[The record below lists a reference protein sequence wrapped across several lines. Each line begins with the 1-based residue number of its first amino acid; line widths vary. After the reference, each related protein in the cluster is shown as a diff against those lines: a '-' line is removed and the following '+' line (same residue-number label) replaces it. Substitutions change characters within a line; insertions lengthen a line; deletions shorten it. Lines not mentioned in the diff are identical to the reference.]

1 MKIPLRSLAV
11 LALLAACTLDGAASP
26 RAEAAAS
33 PREDA
38 AEFRRDAIAVRQL
51 DNGLKVLL
59 YEDHD
64 IPNIAYYTFFRVG
77 SRNERPGLTGV
88 SHFIEHMMFNGSSAF
103 GPGEFDRIMEFNGG
117 ANNAFTSDD
126 MTAYTDGFPGAA
138 LEKMMQME
146 ADRMR
151 GLLFDPA
158 VLESERGVIA
168 SERRLGV
175 ENDNDSLLE
184 ETVRA
189 TAIMAHPY
197 HWGVIGW
204 MSDILSWKRD
214 EINAYF
220 RTYYAPNNAVLIVA
234 GDFDT
239 GAIMELIKK
248 YYAGIPGA
256 APPPAVSTIEPP
268 QIGTRRVQL
277 RKAAQIPSFLAV
289 YHVPAVS
296 HPDFPALSLLETILL
311 RGESSRLYR
320 RLVNEAQLAI
330 SVSGGISQTIDP
342 FLFYIQAKPR
352 PGADLERLEK
362 ILEEELGKITSGGI
376 TPLEMEKAVNA
387 ARTQF
392 YFPLQTIAG
401 KANMLGQAEILLGG
415 YENLFTLVD
424 RFAAVTPAQVQEACR
439 KYLNPDNKTV
449 GTLVPDG
456 GAQ

>member
-1 MKIPLRSLAV
+1 MKRSFFWLPA
-11 LALLAACTLDGAASP
+11 LFLLAAGALG
-26 RAEAAAS
+26 
-33 PREDA
+33 A
-38 AEFRRDAIAVRQL
+38 AEFNRANITVRQL
-51 DNGLKVLL
+51 DNGLKILL

-88 SHFIEHMMFNGSSAF
+88 SHFIEHMMFNGSAAF

-117 ANNAFTSDD
+117 ANNAYTSDD
-126 MTAYTDGFPGAA
+126 MTAYTDWFPRSA

-151 GLLFDPA
+151 GLLFDPV

-175 ENDNDSLLE
+175 ENDNDSLLD

-234 GDFDT
+234 GDFET
-239 GAIMELIKK
+239 AALMELIKK
-248 YYAGIPGA
+248 YYAGIPSST
-256 APPPAVSTIEPP
+256 PPPAVATVEPP
-268 QIGTRRVQL
+268 QIGTRRVLL
-277 RKAAQIPSFLAV
+277 RKAAQIPSFQAV

-296 HPDFPALSLLETILL
+296 HADFPALSLLETILL

-320 RLVNEAQLAI
+320 RLVSEAQLAI

-352 PGADLERLEK
+352 PGADLESLEK
-362 ILEEELGKITSGGI
+362 AMEEELGKIASSGI
-376 TPLEMEKAVNA
+376 TALEMEKAINA

-392 YFPLQTIAG
+392 YAPLQTIAG
-401 KANMLGQAEILLGG
+401 KANMLGQAELILGG
-415 YENLFTLVD
+415 YEQLFTLVE

>member
-1 MKIPLRSLAV
+1 MKIPV
-11 LALLAACTLDGAASP
+11 LLLSVISLLAATRLGG
-26 RAEAAAS
+26 
-33 PREDA
+33 
-38 AEFRRDAIAVRQL
+38 AEFRSENISFRQL
-51 DNGLKVLL
+51 DNGLKILL

-88 SHFIEHMMFNGSSAF
+88 SHFIEHMMFNGSAAF

-117 ANNAFTSDD
+117 ANNAYTSED
-126 MTAYTDGFPGAA
+126 MTAYTDWFPRAA
-138 LEKMMQME
+138 LEKMMAME

-151 GLLFDPA
+151 GLSLDPA

-175 ENDNDSLLE
+175 ENDNDSLLD

-189 TAIMAHPY
+189 TAMMAHPY

-214 EINAYF
+214 EISAYF
-220 RTYYAPNNAVLIVA
+220 YTNYAPNNAVLIVA
-234 GDFDT
+234 GDFET

-248 YYAGIPGA
+248 YYAAIPSA
-256 APPPAVSTIEPP
+256 APPAAVSTIEPP

-320 RLVNEAQLAI
+320 RLVSEAQLAI
-330 SVSGGISQTIDP
+330 SVSGGMSQTIDP
-342 FLFYIQAKPR
+342 FLFYVQAKPR
-352 PGADLERLEK
+352 PAADLELLEK
-362 ILEEELGKITSGGI
+362 TVEEELAKVGSGGVS
-376 TPLEMEKAVNA
+376 PLEMEKAVNA

-392 YFPLQTIAG
+392 FSPLQTIAG
-401 KANMLGQAEILLGG
+401 KANMLGQAELLLGG
-415 YENLFTLVD
+415 YKNLFTLVE

-449 GTLVPDG
+449 GTLVPEG

>member
-1 MKIPLRSLAV
+1 MKRPLF
-11 LALLAACTLDGAASP
+11 LLAILFQLAAGIL
-26 RAEAAAS
+26 A
-33 PREDA
+33 A
-38 AEFRRDAIAVRQL
+38 AEFRSENIAVRRL
-51 DNGLKVLL
+51 DNGLKILL

-64 IPNIAYYTFFRVG
+64 IPNIAYYTFYRVG

-88 SHFIEHMMFNGSSAF
+88 SHFIEHMMFNGSAAF

-117 ANNAFTSDD
+117 ANNAYTSDD
-126 MTAYTDGFPGAA
+126 MTAYTDWFPKAA

-151 GLLFDPA
+151 GLLLDPT
-158 VLESERGVIA
+158 VLEAERGVIA

-175 ENDNDSLLE
+175 ENDNDSLLD

-189 TAIMAHPY
+189 TAMMAHPY

-214 EINAYF
+214 EIIAYF
-220 RTYYAPNNAVLIVA
+220 RAYYAPNNAVLVVA
-234 GDFDT
+234 GDFAT
-239 GAIMELIKK
+239 EAIMGLIKK
-248 YYAGIPGA
+248 YYGDIPAA
-256 APPPAVSTIEPP
+256 APPPEVTTVEPQ

-277 RKAAQIPSFLAV
+277 RKAAQIPSFQAV

-320 RLVNEAQLAI
+320 RLVSEAQLAI
-330 SVSGGISQTIDP
+330 SVSGGTTQTIDP

-352 PGADLERLEK
+352 PGADLELMEKAMEEEIEK
-362 ILEEELGKITSGGI
+362 IKQAGVSS
-376 TPLEMEKAVNA
+376 LEMEKAVNS
-387 ARTQF
+387 ARTGF
-392 YFPLQTIAG
+392 YSPLQTIAG
-401 KANMLGQAEILLGG
+401 KANMLGFAEVVFGG
-415 YENLFTLVD
+415 FEKLFTIVD
-424 RFAAVTPAQVQEACR
+424 RFAAVTPAQVQESCR
-439 KYLNPDNKTV
+439 KYLIKDNQTV

>member
-1 MKIPLRSLAV
+1 MKRTFHWLP
-11 LALLAACTLDGAASP
+11 ALVILAAGALG
-26 RAEAAAS
+26 
-33 PREDA
+33 A
-38 AEFRRDAIAVRQL
+38 AEFNRANITARQL
-51 DNGLKVLL
+51 DNGLKILL

-88 SHFIEHMMFNGSSAF
+88 SHFIEHTMFNGSAAF

-117 ANNAFTSDD
+117 ANNAYTSDD
-126 MTAYTDGFPGAA
+126 MTAYTDWFPKAA

-151 GLLFDPA
+151 GLLFDPE

-175 ENDNDSLLE
+175 ENDNDSLLD

-214 EINAYF
+214 EISAYF

-234 GDFDT
+234 GDFET
-239 GAIMELIKK
+239 AALMELIKK
-248 YYAGIPGA
+248 YYAGIPSSP
-256 APPPAVSTIEPP
+256 PPPAVATVEPP
-268 QIGTRRVQL
+268 QIGTRRVLL
-277 RKAAQIPSFLAV
+277 RKAAQIPSFQAV

-296 HPDFPALSLLETILL
+296 HADFPALSLLETILL

-320 RLVNEAQLAI
+320 RLVSESQLAI
-330 SVSGGISQTIDP
+330 SVSGGVSQTIDP

-352 PGADLERLEK
+352 PGADLEALEK
-362 ILEEELGKITSGGI
+362 AMEEELGRIAGSGI
-376 TPLEMEKAVNA
+376 TALEMEKAVNA

-392 YFPLQTIAG
+392 YAPLQTIAG
-401 KANMLGQAEILLGG
+401 KANMLGQAELILGG
-415 YENLFTLVD
+415 YEQLFTLVE

-449 GTLVPDG
+449 GTLVPAG

>member
-1 MKIPLRSLAV
+1 M
-11 LALLAACTLDGAASP
+11 
-26 RAEAAAS
+26 
-33 PREDA
+33 
-38 AEFRRDAIAVRQL
+38 RQL
-51 DNGLKVLL
+51 DNGLKILL

-88 SHFIEHMMFNGSSAF
+88 SHFIEHMMFNGSAAF

-117 ANNAFTSDD
+117 ANNAYTSDD
-126 MTAYTDGFPGAA
+126 MTAYTDWFPKAA

-175 ENDNDSLLE
+175 ENDNDSLLD

-234 GDFDT
+234 GDFET
-239 GAIMELIKK
+239 AAIMELIKK
-248 YYAGIPGA
+248 YYAGIPSA

-320 RLVNEAQLAI
+320 RLVSDAQLAI

-352 PGADLERLEK
+352 PGADLDALEK
-362 ILEEELGKITSGGI
+362 AIEEEIAKVQAAASPSRRWKKPSTPRAPGSTPPCRPSPARPTCWVLPRLVFGG
-376 TPLEMEKAVNA
+376 
-387 ARTQF
+387 F
-392 YFPLQTIAG
+392 
-401 KANMLGQAEILLGG
+401 
-415 YENLFTLVD
+415 ENLFTIVD

-456 GAQ
+456 GAQVKRSHRFRIGLLDPGFRAPGCELLYRSRSNSCWATA

>member
-1 MKIPLRSLAV
+1 MQKPFLLLAILSMLVTGV
-11 LALLAACTLDGAASP
+11 LAG
-26 RAEAAAS
+26 
-33 PREDA
+33 
-38 AEFRRDAIAVRQL
+38 AEFSRENITVRQL
-51 DNGLKVLL
+51 DNGLKILL

-64 IPNIAYYTFFRVG
+64 IPNISYYTFFRVG

-88 SHFIEHMMFNGSSAF
+88 SHFIEHMMFNGSAAY

-117 ANNAFTSDD
+117 ANNAYTSED
-126 MTAYTDGFPGAA
+126 MTAYTDWFPKDA

-151 GLLFDPA
+151 GLLFDPK
-158 VLESERGVIA
+158 VLESERGVVA
-168 SERRLGV
+168 SERRLG
-175 ENDNDSLLE
+175 ENDNDSMLE

-214 EINAYF
+214 EINSYF
-220 RTYYAPNNAVLIVA
+220 HTYYAPNNAVLIVT
-234 GDFDT
+234 GDFESEK
-239 GAIMELIKK
+239 IMELIRK
-248 YYAGIPGA
+248 YYADIPRGT
-256 APPPAVSTIEPP
+256 PPPAVTTSEPP
-268 QIGTRRVQL
+268 QIGPRRVQL

-296 HPDFPALSLLETILL
+296 DPDFPALSLLETILL

-320 RLVNEAQLAI
+320 RLVSEAQLAI
-330 SVSGGISQTIDP
+330 DVSGGISQTIDP

-352 PGADLERLEK
+352 PGTDLDLLEK
-362 ILEEELGKITSGGI
+362 SIEEEIARVQSGGV
-376 TPLEMEKAVNA
+376 TGVEMEKAVNS
-387 ARTQF
+387 ARTGF
-392 YFPLQTIAG
+392 YSPLQTIAG
-401 KANMLGQAEILLGG
+401 KANMLGFAELVFGG
-415 YENLFTLVD
+415 FENLFTIVD

-439 KYLNPDNKTV
+439 KYLNGNNKTV

-456 GAQ
+456 GVQ

>member
-1 MKIPLRSLAV
+1 
-11 LALLAACTLDGAASP
+11 
-26 RAEAAAS
+26 
-33 PREDA
+33 
-38 AEFRRDAIAVRQL
+38 
-51 DNGLKVLL
+51 
-59 YEDHD
+59 
-64 IPNIAYYTFFRVG
+64 
-77 SRNERPGLTGV
+77 
-88 SHFIEHMMFNGSSAF
+88 
-103 GPGEFDRIMEFNGG
+103 
-117 ANNAFTSDD
+117 
-126 MTAYTDGFPGAA
+126 
-138 LEKMMQME
+138 
-146 ADRMR
+146 MR

-175 ENDNDSLLE
+175 ENDNDSLLD

-234 GDFDT
+234 GDFET
-239 GAIMELIKK
+239 AALMELIKK
-248 YYAGIPGA
+248 YYAGIPSS
-256 APPPAVSTIEPP
+256 APPPALATVEPP
-268 QIGTRRVQL
+268 QIGTRRVLL
-277 RKAAQIPSFLAV
+277 RKAAQIPSFQAV

-296 HPDFPALSLLETILL
+296 HADFPALSLLETILL

-320 RLVNEAQLAI
+320 RLVSEAQLAI

-352 PGADLERLEK
+352 PGADLESLEK
-362 ILEEELGKITSGGI
+362 AMEEELGKIAGNGVTA
-376 TPLEMEKAVNA
+376 LEMEKAINA

-392 YFPLQTIAG
+392 YAPLQTIAG
-401 KANMLGQAEILLGG
+401 KANMLGQAELILGG
-415 YENLFTLVD
+415 YEQMFTQME

-449 GTLVPDG
+449 GTLVPTG

>member
-1 MKIPLRSLAV
+1 MKRSFFWLPA
-11 LALLAACTLDGAASP
+11 LFLLAAGALG
-26 RAEAAAS
+26 
-33 PREDA
+33 A
-38 AEFRRDAIAVRQL
+38 AEFNRANITVRQL
-51 DNGLKVLL
+51 DNGLKILL

-88 SHFIEHMMFNGSSAF
+88 SHFIEHMMFNGSAAF

-117 ANNAFTSDD
+117 ANNAYTSDD
-126 MTAYTDGFPGAA
+126 MTAYTDWFPRSA

-151 GLLFDPA
+151 GLLFDPV

-175 ENDNDSLLE
+175 ENDNDSLLD

-234 GDFDT
+234 GDFET
-239 GAIMELIKK
+239 AALMELIKK
-248 YYAGIPGA
+248 YYAGIPSS
-256 APPPAVSTIEPP
+256 APPPAVATVEPP
-268 QIGTRRVQL
+268 QIGTRRVLL
-277 RKAAQIPSFLAV
+277 RKAAQIPSFQAV

-296 HPDFPALSLLETILL
+296 HADFPALSLLETILL

-320 RLVNEAQLAI
+320 RLVSEAQLAI

-352 PGADLERLEK
+352 PGADLESLEK
-362 ILEEELGKITSGGI
+362 AMEEELGKIASTA
-376 TPLEMEKAVNA
+376 LEMEKAINA

-392 YFPLQTIAG
+392 YAPLQTIAG
-401 KANMLGQAEILLGG
+401 KANMLGQAELILGG
-415 YENLFTLVD
+415 YEQLFTLVE

>member
-1 MKIPLRSLAV
+1 MKRSLFLLAILIPL
-11 LALLAACTLDGAASP
+11 AAGIAAG
-26 RAEAAAS
+26 
-33 PREDA
+33 
-38 AEFRRDAIAVRQL
+38 AEFRREAIAVRRL
-51 DNGLKVLL
+51 DNGLKILL
-59 YEDHD
+59 YEDHG
-64 IPNIAYYTFFRVG
+64 IPNIAYYTFYRVG

-88 SHFIEHMMFNGSSAF
+88 SHFIEHMMFNGSAAF

-117 ANNAFTSDD
+117 ANNAYTSDD
-126 MTAYTDGFPGAA
+126 MTAYTDWFPRAA

-151 GLLFDPA
+151 GLLLDPA
-158 VLESERGVIA
+158 VLEAERGVIA

-175 ENDNDSLLE
+175 ENDNDSLLD

-204 MSDILSWKRD
+204 MSDILGWKRD
-214 EINAYF
+214 AINSYF
-220 RTYYAPNNAVLIVA
+220 RTYYAPNNAVLVVA
-234 GDFDT
+234 GDFET
-239 GAIMELIKK
+239 EAIMGLIKK
-248 YYAGIPGA
+248 YYADIPA
-256 APPPAVSTIEPP
+256 ASPPPEITTVEPQ

-320 RLVNEAQLAI
+320 RLVSEAQLAI

-352 PGADLERLEK
+352 PGADLELLEK
-362 ILEEELGKITSGGI
+362 TMEEEIEKVKRAGVSS
-376 TPLEMEKAVNA
+376 LEMEKAVNS
-387 ARTQF
+387 ARTGF
-392 YFPLQTIAG
+392 FTPLQTIAG
-401 KANMLGQAEILLGG
+401 KANMLGMTEVVFGG
-415 YENLFTLVD
+415 FENLFTLVD

-439 KYLNPDNKTV
+439 KYLNNDNKTV

>member
-1 MKIPLRSLAV
+1 MKRPFLLLLILSMLTAG
-11 LALLAACTLDGAASP
+11 LLAGAVPPRPDG
-26 RAEAAAS
+26 
-33 PREDA
+33 
-38 AEFRRDAIAVRQL
+38 AEFRRETIAVRQL
-51 DNGLKVLL
+51 DNGLKILL

-88 SHFIEHMMFNGSSAF
+88 SHFIEHMMFNGSAAF

-117 ANNAFTSDD
+117 ANNAYTSDD
-126 MTAYTDGFPGAA
+126 MTAYTDWFPKAA

-158 VLESERGVIA
+158 VLESERGVVA

-175 ENDNDSLLE
+175 ENDNDSLLD

-197 HWGVIGW
+197 HWSVIGW

-214 EINAYF
+214 EIRAYF
-220 RTYYAPNNAVLIVA
+220 RGYYAPNNAVLIVS
-234 GDFDT
+234 GDFET
-239 GAIMELIKK
+239 EAIMKLIRK
-248 YYAGIPGA
+248 YYDDIPRA
-256 APPPAVSTIEPP
+256 APPPAVTTSEPP
-268 QIGTRRVQL
+268 QIGPRRVQL

-289 YHVPAVS
+289 YHVPGVGHA
-296 HPDFPALSLLETILL
+296 DFPALSLLETILL

-320 RLVNEAQLAI
+320 RLVSESQLAI
-330 SVSGGISQTIDP
+330 GVSGGVSQTIDP

-352 PGADLERLEK
+352 PGADLELLEK
-362 ILEEELGKITSGGI
+362 AIEEEIKKITDGGV
-376 TPLEMEKAVNA
+376 TALEMEKAVNA

-392 YFPLQTIAG
+392 YYPLQTIAG
-401 KANMLGQAEILLGG
+401 KANMLGQAELVYGG
-415 YENLFTLVD
+415 FENLFTLVD
-424 RFAAVTPAQVQEACR
+424 RFASVTPVQVQEACR
-439 KYLNPDNKTV
+439 KYLHQDNKTV
-449 GTLVPDG
+449 GTLVPEE

>member
-1 MKIPLRSLAV
+1 MKIPV
-11 LALLAACTLDGAASP
+11 LLLSVLSLLAATRLGAAVPS
-26 RAEAAAS
+26 
-33 PREDA
+33 REDGSG
-38 AEFRRDAIAVRQL
+38 FRSENISLRQL
-51 DNGLKVLL
+51 DNGLKILL

-64 IPNIAYYTFFRVG
+64 IPNIAYYTFYRVG

-88 SHFIEHMMFNGSSAF
+88 SHFIEHMMFNGSAAF

-117 ANNAFTSDD
+117 ANNAYTSED
-126 MTAYTDGFPGAA
+126 MTAYTDWFPKAA
-138 LEKMMQME
+138 LEKMMGME

-151 GLLFDPA
+151 GLTLDPK
-158 VLESERGVIA
+158 VLEAERGVIA

-175 ENDNDSLLE
+175 ENDNDSQLE

-189 TAIMAHPY
+189 TAMMAHPY

-220 RTYYAPNNAVLIVA
+220 RAYYAPNNAVLIVA
-234 GDFDT
+234 GDFET

-248 YYAGIPGA
+248 YYAAIPGST
-256 APPPAVSTIEPP
+256 PPPAVATVEPP
-268 QIGTRRVQL
+268 QIGTRRVLL

-289 YHVPAVS
+289 YHVPAAG

-320 RLVNEAQLAI
+320 RLVSEGQLAI

-352 PGADLERLEK
+352 PGADLELLEK
-362 ILEEELGKITSGGI
+362 TMEEELKKVGSGGVS
-376 TPLEMEKAVNA
+376 PMEMEKALNA

-392 YFPLQTIAG
+392 FSPLQTIAG
-401 KANMLGQAEILLGG
+401 KANMLGQAELLLGG
-415 YENLFTLVD
+415 YKNLFTLVE
-424 RFAAVTPAQVQEACR
+424 RFAAVTPGQVQEACR
-439 KYLNPDNKTV
+439 KYLNPDNMTV
-449 GTLVPDG
+449 GTLVPEG

>member
-1 MKIPLRSLAV
+1 MKRSLF
-11 LALLAACTLDGAASP
+11 LLAILFPLAAGIM
-26 RAEAAAS
+26 AG
-33 PREDA
+33 
-38 AEFRRDAIAVRQL
+38 AEFRSESIAVRRL
-51 DNGLKVLL
+51 DNGLKILL

-64 IPNIAYYTFFRVG
+64 IPNIAYYTFYRVG

-88 SHFIEHMMFNGSSAF
+88 SHFIEHMMFNGSAAF

-117 ANNAFTSDD
+117 ANNAYTSDD
-126 MTAYTDGFPGAA
+126 MTAYTDWFPKAA
-138 LEKMMQME
+138 LEKMMAME

-151 GLLFDPA
+151 GLVLDPT

-175 ENDNDSLLE
+175 ENDNDSLLD

-220 RTYYAPNNAVLIVA
+220 RTYYAPNNAVLVVA
-234 GDFDT
+234 GDFET
-239 GAIMELIKK
+239 EPIMALIKK
-248 YYAGIPGA
+248 YYGGIPA
-256 APPPAVSTIEPP
+256 ASPPPEVTTVEPQ

-277 RKAAQIPSFLAV
+277 HKAAQIPSFQAV

-320 RLVNEAQLAI
+320 RLVSEAQLAI
-330 SVSGGISQTIDP
+330 SVSGGMTQTIDP

-352 PGADLERLEK
+352 PGADLELMEKAMEEEIEK
-362 ILEEELGKITSGGI
+362 IKQAGVSS
-376 TPLEMEKAVNA
+376 LEMEKAVNS
-387 ARTQF
+387 ARTGF
-392 YFPLQTIAG
+392 YSPLQTIAG
-401 KANMLGQAEILLGG
+401 KADMLGFTEVVFGG
-415 YENLFTLVD
+415 FEHLFTIVD

-439 KYLNPDNKTV
+439 KYLNKDNKTV

-456 GAQ
+456 GVQ

>member
-1 MKIPLRSLAV
+1 MKRSFHCMLVLFLLAV
-11 LALLAACTLDGAASP
+11 GALG
-26 RAEAAAS
+26 
-33 PREDA
+33 A
-38 AEFRRDAIAVRQL
+38 AEFSRENIAVRQL

-88 SHFIEHMMFNGSSAF
+88 SHFIEHMMFNGSAAF

-117 ANNAFTSDD
+117 ANNAYTSEDL
-126 MTAYTDGFPGAA
+126 TAYTDWFPGNA
-138 LEKMMQME
+138 LEKMVQME

-151 GLLFDPA
+151 GLQFDPK

-168 SERRLGV
+168 SERRLGD
-175 ENDNDSLLE
+175 NDNDSLLE

-214 EINAYF
+214 EIAAYF
-220 RTYYAPNNAVLIVA
+220 RTYYAPNNAVIIVS
-234 GDFDT
+234 GDF
-239 GAIMELIKK
+239 ASERMMELIRK
-248 YYAGIPGA
+248 YYAGIPRGT
-256 APPPAVSTIEPP
+256 PPPAVSTIEPP
-268 QIGTRRVQL
+268 QIGPRRVQL

-289 YHVPAVS
+289 YHVPAVTD
-296 HPDFPALSLLETILL
+296 PDFPALSLLETILL

-320 RLVNEAQLAI
+320 RLVSEAQLAI
-330 SVSGGISQTIDP
+330 NVSGGVGQTIDP

-352 PGADLERLEK
+352 PGTDLDLLEK
-362 ILEEELGKITSGGI
+362 TMEEELNKVITGGV
-376 TPLEMEKAVNA
+376 TPLEMEKAINA
-387 ARTQF
+387 ARTHF
-392 YFPLQTIAG
+392 YSPLQTIAG
-401 KANMLGQAEILLGG
+401 KADMLGEAELVYGG
-415 YENLFTLVD
+415 FENLFTLMD

-439 KYLNPDNKTV
+439 RYLNPDNKTV

-456 GAQ
+456 GAR

>member
-1 MKIPLRSLAV
+1 MKICALFLSV
-11 LALLAACTLDGAASP
+11 LLLPAACGLQ
-26 RAEAAAS
+26 
-33 PREDA
+33 A
-38 AEFRRDAIAVRQL
+38 AEFRRENILVRQL
-51 DNGLKVLL
+51 DNGLKILL
-59 YEDHD
+59 YQDHD

-88 SHFIEHMMFNGSSAF
+88 SHFIEHMMFNGSAAF

-117 ANNAFTSDD
+117 ANNAYTSDD
-126 MTAYTDGFPGAA
+126 MTAYTDWFPKVA
-138 LEKMMQME
+138 LEKMMRME

-151 GLLFDPA
+151 GLLLDPV

-168 SERRLGV
+168 SERRLSV
-175 ENDNDSLLE
+175 ENDNDSLLD

-189 TAIMAHPY
+189 TAIMAHSY

-220 RTYYAPNNAVLIVA
+220 RTYYAPNNAVLVVT
-234 GDFDT
+234 GDFET
-239 GAIMELIKK
+239 EAIMGLIKK
-248 YYAGIPGA
+248 YYGDIPA
-256 APPPAVSTIEPP
+256 ASPPPAVTTIEPQ

-277 RKAAQIPSFLAV
+277 HKAAQIPSFLAV

-320 RLVNEAQLAI
+320 RLVSEAQLAI
-330 SVSGGISQTIDP
+330 SVSGGTSQTIDP

-352 PGADLERLEK
+352 PGADLELLEK
-362 ILEEELGKITSGGI
+362 TMEEEIEKIKQAGVSS
-376 TPLEMEKAVNA
+376 LEMEKAVNS
-387 ARTQF
+387 ARTGF
-392 YFPLQTIAG
+392 YSPLQTIAG
-401 KANMLGQAEILLGG
+401 KANMLGFTEVVFGG
-415 YENLFTLVD
+415 FENLFTIVD
-424 RFAAVTPAQVQEACR
+424 RFAAVTPAQVQDACR
-439 KYLNPDNKTV
+439 KYLNKDNKTV